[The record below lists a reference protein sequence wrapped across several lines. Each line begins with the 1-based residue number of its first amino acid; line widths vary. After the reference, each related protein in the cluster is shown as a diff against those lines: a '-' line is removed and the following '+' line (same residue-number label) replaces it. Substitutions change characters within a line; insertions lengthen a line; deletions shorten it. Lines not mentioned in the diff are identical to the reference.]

1 MNKRVIMKEIKFD
14 KEDFKKELAR
24 QLRASD
30 QFGSWSKMSD
40 EELLTKKYVKTKEE
54 LKNIPIIADIDEIW
68 INEIKMIFNAL
79 ALLFERKTG
88 VMCNV
93 VMEMSHEG
101 FGRCVVIADKIVLVN
116 KYFKDAHRFSYRT
129 LEKLYED
136 GEKILNKAY
145 KTYLQYKPCKD

>member
-1 MNKRVIMKEIKFD
+1 MQIK
-14 KEDFKKELAR
+14 
-24 QLRASD
+24 
-30 QFGSWSKMSD
+30 
-40 EELLTKKYVKTKEE
+40 
-54 LKNIPIIADIDEIW
+54 
-68 INEIKMIFNAL
+68 
-79 ALLFERKTG
+79 
-88 VMCNV
+88 NV

-136 GEKILNKAY
+136 GEKMLNKAY